1 VAYLEPVFDELNAA
15 VDNEQ
20 LELGAD
26 FEETAILLLRAE
38 AHDMFDAGSV
48 VPAAVEDH
56 DLARGGKVRDIA
68 LQIQLSFLAIGR
80 RRQRPRAE
88 PPWAHPL
95 RDGFDRPALA
105 GGVTPFEDDDDA
117 EAVVP
122 HPILQ
127 RTELDLQFAQFRFIF
142 LSLHRLAPG
151 CARRSGA
158 VSRHW

>member
-1 VAYLEPVFDELNAA
+1 MPPSTMNNSNSGQTLRKRRYCSSVQKPMTCSMPARLYQLRSKITISPA
-15 VDNEQ
+15 V
-20 LELGAD
+20 G
-26 FEETAILLLRAE
+26 RC
-38 AHDMFDAGSV
+38 
-48 VPAAVEDH
+48 
-56 DLARGGKVRDIA
+56 DIA
-68 LQIQLSFLAIGR
+68 LQIQLSFLAIGPP
-80 RRQRPRAE
+80 RQRPHGEHR
-88 PPWAHPL
+88 WAHPL